1 MNFQFPEVPLSIST
15 NKKHKRMKSIVIRI
29 VVAICL
35 IASSAS
41 AFAWS
46 GPGHMIVAAWAYKEL
61 TPAEQQKLDA
71 ILQKHPRF
79 GRWRQD
85 FPQNVPG
92 LTMNLYAVMAA
103 SLYPDQIRDHN
114 NPATFPNW
122 HFVDY
127 PLRPPSFPFQGA
139 PTPQDDVLFGIAR
152 SEAVIKSTNSTE
164 ADRAVMASF
173 LIHLVGDVHQPLHC
187 ATLFNQDFHP
197 PEGDRGGN
205 NVFVRATAGGSAI
218 KLHSF
223 WDGQFGTGQVADHGH
238 VRPALNKAIA
248 LRAAFPR
255 SGLPELTQHASPKS
269 WSLESRF
276 HAVNDTYLSGNL
288 QYGTT
293 AATAKT
299 LPAGYSS
306 KAKQLC
312 EHRIALAAYRLADRL
327 KRDLR

>member
-1 MNFQFPEVPLSIST
+1 
-15 NKKHKRMKSIVIRI
+15 MKSIVLPI
-29 VVAICL
+29 VIAICL
-35 IASSAS
+35 VAASTP

-71 ILQKHPRF
+71 ILQKHPSF
-79 GRWRQD
+79 ARWQRD
-85 FPQNVPG
+85 FPRNVPG

-127 PLRPPSFPFQGA
+127 PLRPPTFPFQGA
-139 PTPQDDVLFGIAR
+139 PAPQDDVLFGIGR
-152 SEAVIKSTNSTE
+152 SEAAIKGAHSTGS
-164 ADRAVMASF
+164 DRAVMASF
-173 LIHLVGDVHQPLHC
+173 LIHLVGDIHQPLHC
-187 ATLFNQDFHP
+187 ATLFNQDFQP

-205 NVFVRATAGGSAI
+205 KVFVRAAAGRAAI

-223 WDGQFGTGQVADHGH
+223 WDGQLGTGQTADYTH
-238 VRPALNKAIA
+238 VRSAVNEASA

-255 SGLPELTQHASPKS
+255 SGLPELTQHTSPKS
-269 WSLESRF
+269 WSLESRL
-276 HAVNDTYLSGNL
+276 HAINDAYLSGNL
-288 QYGTT
+288 HYGTT
-293 AATAKT
+293 EATAKT
-299 LPAGYSS
+299 LPVGYSG

-312 EHRIALAAYRLADRL
+312 EHRLALAAYRLADRL
-327 KRDLR
+327 KRNLR